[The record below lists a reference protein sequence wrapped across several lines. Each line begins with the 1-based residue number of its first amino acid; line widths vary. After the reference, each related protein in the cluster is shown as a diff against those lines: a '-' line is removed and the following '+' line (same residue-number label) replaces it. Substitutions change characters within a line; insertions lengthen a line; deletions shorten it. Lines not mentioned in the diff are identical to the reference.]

1 MWIRRPNVLNRKL
14 LGAVVLLE
22 NTLSPVWSSC
32 QLDLREL
39 SHVTV
44 GELQLQQEESD
55 GTLQS
60 GLGSILVRKLL
71 PRVKYIEADLE
82 LIVVGME
89 RKLHCLRLHK

>member
-22 NTLSPVWSSC
+22 NALSPVWSSC
-32 QLDLREL
+32 HLDPREL

-55 GTLQS
+55 ETLQS
-60 GLGSILVRKLL
+60 GLGRILVRKLL